1 MSYEEDERNYETPS
15 MVTHVDPYVYAT
27 LQSVQG
33 KDVVI
38 ETVRGSV
45 RGRVKNVKIDH
56 VVIAA
61 KGSTFLFEFSKLC
74 GLCPNK

>member
-45 RGRVKNVKIDH
+45 RGRVKDVKIDH

-61 KGSTFLFEFSKLC
+61 KSSTFFVRIQQIVWIMPE
-74 GLCPNK
+74 

>member
-38 ETVRGSV
+38 
-45 RGRVKNVKIDH
+45 
-56 VVIAA
+56 AA
-61 KGSTFLFEFSKLC
+61 KGSTFFVRIQQIVWIMPE
-74 GLCPNK
+74 